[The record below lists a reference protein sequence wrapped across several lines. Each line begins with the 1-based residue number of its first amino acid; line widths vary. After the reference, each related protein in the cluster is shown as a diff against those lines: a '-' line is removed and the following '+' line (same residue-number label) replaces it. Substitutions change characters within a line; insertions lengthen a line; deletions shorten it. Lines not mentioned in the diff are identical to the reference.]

1 MAFAYSPTFLRRATI
16 IPFLVSI
23 VLALSVPLSWAAS
36 SSPMKITIHI
46 PGKSLT
52 VMVFYFSKDK
62 GFFFEEGIDAQL
74 VAMSPP
80 VAIAAMVAG
89 ELDFSTTLGA
99 ATAAIMRGSSL
110 KRVFYVQQDPT
121 FALTAQPEIETIRE
135 LTGKIIGVNAP
146 TDAMGMSAKMILKG
160 NGIDPSQVTFLA
172 TQVTENAYK
181 ALLSKRI
188 AGMNS
193 HKC

>member
-1 MAFAYSPTFLRRATI
+1 MLMFFAYSLTFLRRAMVFH
-16 IPFLVSI
+16 PLVSI
-23 VLALSVPLSWAAS
+23 MLVLSVPLAWGAS
-36 SSPMKITIHI
+36 SPKKITIHI
-46 PGKSLT
+46 PGKSLI
-52 VMVFYFSKDK
+52 VMVFYLGKDK

-121 FALTAQPEIETIRE
+121 FALTAQPEIKTIRK
-135 LTGKIIGVNAP
+135 LIG
-146 TDAMGMSAKMILKG
+146 
-160 NGIDPSQVTFLA
+160 
-172 TQVTENAYK
+172 
-181 ALLSKRI
+181 
-188 AGMNS
+188 
-193 HKC
+193 